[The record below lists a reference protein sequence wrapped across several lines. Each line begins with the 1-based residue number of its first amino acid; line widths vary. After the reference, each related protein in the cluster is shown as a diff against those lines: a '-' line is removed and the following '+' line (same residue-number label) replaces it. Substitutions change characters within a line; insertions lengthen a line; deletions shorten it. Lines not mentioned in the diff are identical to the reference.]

1 MGHASGVE
9 SHTGPRTLGG
19 GYLFGV
25 PVGDLG
31 AFGSLLIGLASGFVA
46 FFAGTFFGIVGI
58 AIYNGATHRGIDLA
72 WSYKR
77 IGLPLGVLVMAVALS
92 YLGTLWVKRVT
103 RKA

>member
-1 MGHASGVE
+1 MS
-9 SHTGPRTLGG
+9 G

-58 AIYNGATHRGIDLA
+58 AIYNGATHRGVDLA

-77 IGLPLGVLVMAVALS
+77 IGLPLGVVVMAVALG
-92 YLGTLWVKRVT
+92 YLGMLWSKRKL
-103 RKA
+103 RQG